1 MGTLGP
7 LTFSSERLPFR
18 GTLLNTLTVVLGSL
32 LGLALGRAL
41 PDGLQG
47 LALTGLGLV
56 TVGLGVKMFLSGR
69 NVLVVAASVAI
80 GGVLGKLIGI
90 DVGVASLAE
99 LARQLLG
106 SEGGFNEGFV
116 TASVLYCVGPM
127 TLLGCIQDGLER
139 KIDLLSLKSLLDGIA
154 SVFLAATS
162 PAFGAGVLASAAVV
176 LVVQSLFT
184 ALARPLQ
191 RVAERR
197 ELIDEATAAG
207 GAMMLAVGLGLL
219 QIKKIPTEVFLP
231 GLVLAPVLAS
241 RFERTIVAGEQTI

>member
-1 MGTLGP
+1 
-7 LTFSSERLPFR
+7 
-18 GTLLNTLTVVLGSL
+18 V
-32 LGLALGRAL
+32 
-41 PDGLQG
+41 
-47 LALTGLGLV
+47 ALTGLGLV

-69 NVLVVAASVAI
+69 NVLVVAASVAV
-80 GGVLGKLIGI
+80 GGVLGKFMGI
-90 DVGVASLAE
+90 DVGLASLA
-99 LARQLLG
+99 ALG

-139 KIDLLSLKSLLDGIA
+139 RIDLLSLKSLLDGIA

-162 PAFGAGVLASAAVV
+162 PAFGAGVLASSAVV

-191 RVAERR
+191 KIAERR
-197 ELIDEATAAG
+197 ELIDEATATG

-231 GLVLAPVLAS
+231 GLVLAPILAY
-241 RFERTIVAGEQTI
+241 RFERPQVPTEQTS